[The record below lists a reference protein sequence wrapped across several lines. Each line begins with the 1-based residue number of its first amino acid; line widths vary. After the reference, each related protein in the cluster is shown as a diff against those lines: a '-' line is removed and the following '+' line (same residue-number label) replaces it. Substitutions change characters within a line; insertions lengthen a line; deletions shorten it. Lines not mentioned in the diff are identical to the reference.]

1 MAMMVRPKKA
11 LGQHFLWD
19 KNIARKIVEH
29 FRDAPTADIL
39 EVGPGRGVLTGFLQE
54 IFGNHLYAVEIDR
67 ESVNYLLDAYP
78 GLGPHLIR
86 QDFLKL
92 NLGDYFT
99 QPVSIIGNFPYNI
112 SSQIFFKV
120 LENRDKVPFLTGMV
134 QKEVADRIASP
145 PGSKEYG
152 KLSVL
157 LQAFYQIRI
166 LFSVG
171 PQSFTPPPKVK
182 SAVIQLQRNERQ
194 QLECDEDLFF
204 RIVKESFN
212 QRRKILANSLKRFLL
227 NLELQDERF
236 RKRPEQ
242 LDVKDFV
249 EITGKLSQG

>member
-1 MAMMVRPKKA
+1 MAIMVRPKKA

-39 EVGPGRGVLTGFLQE
+39 EVGPGRGVLTGLLKE
-54 IFGNHLYAVEIDR
+54 YFGDHLYAVEVDQ
-67 ESVNYLLDAYP
+67 ESINYLVSVYP
-78 GLGPHLIR
+78 GLASHLIR

-92 NLGDYFT
+92 NLENYFT
-99 QPVSIIGNFPYNI
+99 LPISLIGNFPYNI

-120 LENRDKVPFLTGMV
+120 LENRNKVPFLIGMV

-157 LQAFYQIRI
+157 LQAFYQIKI

-182 SAVIQLQRNERQ
+182 SAVIQLYRNKKQ
-194 QLECDEDLFF
+194 HLECDEDLFF

-212 QRRKILANSLKRFLL
+212 QRRKILSNSLKSFLL
-227 NLELQDERF
+227 NLEVKDERLK
-236 RKRPEQ
+236 RRPEQ
-242 LDVKDFV
+242 LAVNDFV
-249 EITGKLSQG
+249 EITGKLSQE